1 MLEMATAFNPH
12 FAVKRLELEREG
24 ISYTIDTLKQI
35 HQANPEYAL
44 YLLMDTDWLSAFATW
59 YRPREIADL
68 ATLMTINRGNRT
80 TVDLEPLREILTPEA
95 MDRIIYVQMPEM
107 SLSASDI
114 RRRIRQKLSIRYLT
128 PPSVVE
134 YIMQHRLYTDEY
146 PYL

>member
-1 MLEMATAFNPH
+1 
-12 FAVKRLELEREG
+12 VC
-24 ISYTIDTLKQI
+24 
-35 HQANPEYAL
+35 
-44 YLLMDTDWLSAFATW
+44 
-59 YRPREIADL
+59 RPL
-68 ATLMTINRGNRT
+68 ATYPPQGKGFFRGLHLLNAGLMTVNRGNRT

-146 PYL
+146 AYL